1 MTRLRLAPALS
12 LLLLAPAAASAQA
25 AARAP
30 SQTARVDSVFARWDR
45 PTSPGCAVAVR
56 ENGTPLLVRAYGMA
70 DLEHDAPNLP
80 ETVFEAG
87 SVSKQFTAAAVVLL
101 AQQGKLS
108 LDDDV
113 RKHVPELPDY
123 GTPITLRHL
132 VNHTSGLRDWG
143 TVMSIAGWPR
153 TSRVYTHAHVLDV
166 ASRQKALNFAP
177 GSQYLYSNTGYNL
190 LAIIVERVSGE
201 SFAAFTRRMIFEP
214 LGMTRTQWR
223 DDFTRVVKGRAI
235 AYAQQG
241 DSSFHMQM
249 PFENVHGNGGLLTTV
264 TDLLRWNENLRT
276 GRVGGRALI
285 DELNRRGVLTGGRT
299 IEYAG
304 GLFVSRRDGMLEV
317 SHSGATAG
325 YRAWLGTYL
334 VTFPGNYPEERVEV
348 ALLCNA
354 AEANPTVLARR
365 VANIYLPG
373 STGPAG
379 PEPFAVPRAMLEA
392 RAGLYR
398 NRRTNEPLR
407 LVAREGRLG
416 AEGSPGLIP
425 VSGMHFEGPDGW
437 PRVRFEAPGRA
448 PFHIS
453 NADGDGVMYEPVDAW
468 TPTPEQ
474 LAALAGE
481 YHSEEAE
488 ATYTMAVVDGRAVM
502 RMRPDV
508 TIPMMPAYL
517 DAFTARGMVVRF
529 ERDSRGRV
537 DGFSLWADRVRGLR
551 FDRVAPRRR

>member
-1 MTRLRLAPALS
+1 M
-12 LLLLAPAAASAQA
+12 
-25 AARAP
+25 
-30 SQTARVDSVFARWDR
+30 
-45 PTSPGCAVAVR
+45 
-56 ENGTPLLVRAYGMA
+56 N
-70 DLEHDAPNLP
+70 
-80 ETVFEAG
+80 
-87 SVSKQFTAAAVVLL
+87 
-101 AQQGKLS
+101 
-108 LDDDV
+108 
-113 RKHVPELPDY
+113 
-123 GTPITLRHL
+123 
-132 VNHTSGLRDWG
+132 
-143 TVMSIAGWPR
+143 IAGWPR

-201 SFAAFTRRMIFEP
+201 TFAAFTRRAIFEP

-235 AYAQQG
+235 AYEQRR
-241 DSSFHMQM
+241 DSTFHSQM

-285 DELNRRGVLTGGRT
+285 DELNRRGVLTDGRR

-373 STGPAG
+373 SVGRGERQPLALR
-379 PEPFAVPRAMLEA
+379 PEVLEA
-392 RAGLYR
+392 RTGLYR

-407 LVAREGRLG
+407 LVTREGRLG
-416 AEGSPGLIP
+416 PEGSPGLIP
-425 VSGMHFEGPDGW
+425 VTGTVFEGPNEF
-437 PRVRFEAPGRA
+437 PRVVFEGPGRA
-448 PFHIS
+448 PFRITS
-453 NADGDGVMYEPVDAW
+453 ADGDTVSYEPVEAW

-481 YHSEEAE
+481 YRSEEAE
-488 ATYTMAVVDGRAVM
+488 ATYTAAVVDGRLVL
-502 RMRPDV
+502 RRRPDT
-508 TIPMMPAYL
+508 TIALVPAYR
-517 DAFTARGMVVRF
+517 DAFTAGGLVVRF
-529 ERDSRGRV
+529 ERDSSGRV
-537 DGFSLWADRVRGLR
+537 DGFTLWADRVRGLR
-551 FDRVAPRRR
+551 FDRVER

>member
-1 MTRLRLAPALS
+1 MTRPRLAPALS
-12 LLLLAPAAASAQA
+12 LLLLVPAIASAQA
-25 AARAP
+25 TVARAP
-30 SQTARVDSVFARWDR
+30 SQVARVDSVFARWDSHR
-45 PTSPGCAVAVR
+45 TPGCAVAIR
-56 ENGTPLLVRAYGMA
+56 RDGTPLLVRAYGMA

-80 ETVFEAG
+80 ETVFETG

-123 GTPITLRHL
+123 GATITLRHL

-143 TVMSIAGWPR
+143 TVVAIAGWPR
-153 TSRVYTHAHVLDV
+153 TSRVHTHAHVLDV
-166 ASRQKALNFAP
+166 ASRQKSLNYAP

-190 LAIIVERVSGE
+190 LAVIVERVSGE
-201 SFAAFTRRMIFEP
+201 PFAAFTRRAIFQP
-214 LGMTRTQWR
+214 LGMTRTEWR

-235 AYAQQG
+235 AYEQRE
-241 DSSFHMQM
+241 DSTFHSQM

-285 DELNRRGVLTGGRT
+285 DELNRQGVLADGRK

-304 GLFVSRRDGMLEV
+304 GLFVSRHRGLPEV

-325 YRAWLGTYL
+325 YRAWLGTY
-334 VTFPGNYPEERVEV
+334 PEQRLEV

-354 AEANPTVLARR
+354 AEANPVVLAHQ
-365 VANIYLPG
+365 VADIYLPA
-373 STGPAG
+373 SAPPA
-379 PEPFAVPRAMLEA
+379 APRPVAMPAEMLEA

-398 NRRTNEPLR
+398 NRRTNEPYR
-407 LVAREGRLG
+407 LVVRDGRLG
-416 AEGSPGLIP
+416 RPGSSGLTP
-425 VSGMHFEGPDGW
+425 VSAARFEGPDGW
-437 PRVRFEAPGRA
+437 PRMEFEGPGHVPFRFTG
-448 PFHIS
+448 
-453 NADGDGVMYEPVDAW
+453 ADGDTLSYEPMEAW

-481 YHSEEAE
+481 YRSEEAE
-488 ATYTMAVVDGRAVM
+488 ATYTVAVVDGKPVM
-502 RMRPDV
+502 RMRPAAA
-508 TIPMMPAYL
+508 IPMVPAYA
-517 DAFTARGMVVRF
+517 DAFTVGGMVVRF
-529 ERDSRGRV
+529 GRDAAGRV
-537 DGFSLWADRVRGLR
+537 DGFSVWADRVRGLR
-551 FDRVAPRRR
+551 FDRVSR

>member
-1 MTRLRLAPALS
+1 MTRPRFAPALS
-12 LLLLAPAAASAQA
+12 LLLLVPGIASAQA
-25 AARAP
+25 TVARAP
-30 SQTARVDSVFARWDR
+30 SQVARVDSVFARWDR

-132 VNHTSGLRDWG
+132 INHTSGLRDWG
-143 TVMSIAGWPR
+143 AVMSIAGWPR
-153 TSRVYTHAHVLDV
+153 TTRTYTHAHVLDV

-190 LAIIVERVSGE
+190 LAMIVERVSGE
-201 SFAAFTRRMIFEP
+201 SFAAFTRRAIFQP

-235 AYAQQG
+235 AYAQRG

-285 DELNRRGVLTGGRT
+285 DELNRRGVLTDGRK

-373 STGPAG
+373 SVGRAERQPLALR
-379 PEPFAVPRAMLEA
+379 PEVLEA
-392 RAGLYR
+392 RTGLYR

-407 LVAREGRLG
+407 LVAREGRLWP
-416 AEGSPGLIP
+416 EGSPGLIP
-425 VSGMHFEGPDGW
+425 VTGMSFEGPDEF
-437 PRVRFEAPGRA
+437 PRVVFEAPGRA
-448 PFHIS
+448 PFRLTS
-453 NADGDGVMYEPVDAW
+453 ADGDTVSYEPVDPWA
-468 TPTPEQ
+468 PTPEE

-481 YHSEEAE
+481 YRSEEAE
-488 ATYTMAVVDGRAVM
+488 ATYTVAVVDGKPVM
-502 RMRPDV
+502 RMRPNV
-508 TIPMMPAYL
+508 AIPMMPAYAG
-517 DAFTARGMVVRF
+517 AFTAGGMIVRF
-529 ERDSRGRV
+529 ERDAAGRV
-537 DGFSLWADRVRGLR
+537 DGFSVWADRVRGLR
-551 FDRVAPRRR
+551 FDRVAR

>member
-1 MTRLRLAPALS
+1 MTRLRLTPALS
-12 LLLLAPAAASAQA
+12 LLLLAPAAASAQTM

-45 PTSPGCAVAVR
+45 RDSPGCAVAVR
-56 ENGTPLLVRAYGMA
+56 ENGTPLLARAYGMA
-70 DLEHDAPNLP
+70 DLEHDAPNLS

-87 SVSKQFTAAAVVLL
+87 SVSKQFTAAGVVLL

-132 VNHTSGLRDWG
+132 LNHTSGLRDWG
-143 TVMSIAGWPR
+143 TVMAIAGWPR
-153 TSRVYTHAHVLDV
+153 TTRAYTHAHVLDV

-177 GSQYLYSNTGYNL
+177 GSPYLYTNTGYNL
-190 LAIIVERVSGE
+190 LAIIMERVSGE
-201 SFAAFTRRMIFEP
+201 SFAAFTRRAIFQP
-214 LGMTRTQWR
+214 LGMTRTEWR

-241 DSSFHMQM
+241 DGSFHMQM

-264 TDLLRWNENLRT
+264 ADLMRWNENLRT

-285 DELNRRGVLTGGRT
+285 DELNRRGVLTDGRR

-304 GLFVSRRDGMLEV
+304 GLFVSRHRGIPEV

-325 YRAWLGTYL
+325 YRAWLGTY
-334 VTFPGNYPEERVEV
+334 PEQRLEV

-365 VANIYLPG
+365 VADVYLPA
-373 STGPAG
+373 SAPPAA
-379 PEPFAVPRAMLEA
+379 PRPFALSAEMLEA

-407 LVAREGRLG
+407 LAVRDGRLG
-416 AEGSPGLIP
+416 QEGTSGLIP
-425 VSGMHFEGPDGW
+425 VSATGFVGPGGG
-437 PRVRFEAPGRA
+437 RLEFQAPGRA
-448 PFHIS
+448 PFRATI
-453 NADGDGVMYEPVDAW
+453 ADGDTLSYEPVDAW
-468 TPTPEQ
+468 TPTPEE

-481 YHSEEAE
+481 YRSEEAE
-488 ATYTMAVVDGRAVM
+488 ATYIAAVVDGRLVL
-502 RMRPDV
+502 RRRPDA
-508 TIPMMPAYL
+508 TIEMTPAYR
-517 DAFTARGMVVRF
+517 DAFTEGGLVVRF
-529 ERDSRGRV
+529 ERDSGGRV
-537 DGFSLWADRVRGLR
+537 DGFTLWADRVRGLR
-551 FDRVAPRRR
+551 FDRVAR